1 IKITAYADELLNDLD
16 KLDHWPDTVKTMQR
30 NWIGRSE
37 GVEITFNVNDYDNT
51 LTVLHY
57 PPGHLYGLYLPG
69 GSCGSS
75 AGAESGGK

>member
-1 IKITAYADELLNDLD
+1 MTSCFNNLD

-51 LTVLHY
+51 LPFT
-57 PPGHLYGLYLPG
+57 LP
-69 GSCGSS
+69 
-75 AGAESGGK
+75 ARTPLWVVPTWR